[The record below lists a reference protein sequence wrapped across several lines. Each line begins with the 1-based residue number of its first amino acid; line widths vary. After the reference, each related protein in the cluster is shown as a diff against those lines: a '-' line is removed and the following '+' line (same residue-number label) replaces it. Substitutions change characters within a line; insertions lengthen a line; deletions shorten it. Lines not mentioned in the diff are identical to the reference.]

1 MAFRHRPEY
10 GEDVPAELK
19 RARASYDK
27 KIAEHEERLAPIR
40 HEWSAAL
47 AAAVEAGM
55 SYEEIVALVNVSHS
69 SVARAIRELR
79 S

>member
-10 GEDVPAELK
+10 GDEVPAELK
-19 RARASYDK
+19 RAREEYDK
-27 KIAEHEERLAPIR
+27 KLAEHEKHLTAIR
-40 HEWSAAL
+40 QEWSAAL
-47 AAAVEAGM
+47 ASAVEAGM

-69 SVARAIRELR
+69 SVARAIRDLR